1 MRSKEKKPEAFVAY
15 GIERSI
21 ISQIIQRVL
30 FIAEN
35 IKTTNNQNKYK
46 PITCNSEIQRKIL
59 NIYNYFSK
67 YVYLHF
73 LKKKVGY
80 YLCSNMKSFFFI
92 KQYAVSISPC
102 QGICTD
108 SNLSGCKVFWL

>member
-1 MRSKEKKPEAFVAY
+1 MEKESRDSMVWNAAEKLKKKEKMRSKEKKPEGFVAY

-21 ISQIIQRVL
+21 LSQIIQRVL

-46 PITCNSEIQRKIL
+46 PITCNSEIQREIL

-80 YLCSNMKSFFFI
+80 YLCSNMKSFF
-92 KQYAVSISPC
+92 S
-102 QGICTD
+102 
-108 SNLSGCKVFWL
+108 